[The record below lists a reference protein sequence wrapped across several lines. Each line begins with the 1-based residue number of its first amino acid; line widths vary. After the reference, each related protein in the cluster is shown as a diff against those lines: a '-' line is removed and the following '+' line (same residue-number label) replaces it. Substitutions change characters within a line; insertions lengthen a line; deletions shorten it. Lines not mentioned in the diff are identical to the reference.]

1 MKRPSEGPRTSD
13 GQAFLPR
20 KARGARGAT
29 NSPAPSSV
37 FRRRTASPAASCR
50 ELVPP
55 AALCRDLV
63 PPAASCRELVH
74 RFALACGLQGRFAGK
89 LLLAFVADVAA
100 AHIMVFHAGDALA
113 NLGALVFIALHQP
126 PFLA

>member
-37 FRRRTASPAASCR
+37 FRRRTDSPAASCR

-55 AALCRDLV
+55 AALCRELV

-74 RFALACGLQGRFAGK
+74 RTVLARGLQGRFAGK
-89 LLLAFVADVAA
+89 IILVIVADVAA
-100 AHIMVFHAGDALA
+100 AHI
-113 NLGALVFIALHQP
+113 LVFQDRKIVV
-126 PFLA
+126 